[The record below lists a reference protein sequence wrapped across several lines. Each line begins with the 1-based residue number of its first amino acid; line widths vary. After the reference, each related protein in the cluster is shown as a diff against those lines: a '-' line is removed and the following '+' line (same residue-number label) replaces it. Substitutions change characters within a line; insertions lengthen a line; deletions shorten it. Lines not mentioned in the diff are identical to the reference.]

1 MSLFWVLQI
10 VNNTLSPH
18 LQNQRMGLIDWSG
31 KTDNGSGIEFSK
43 FPFERG
49 DMVTESAFG
58 ETPML
63 KLTDTQP
70 LIITHEMIKRKLENI
85 GYTDVNHSGPFG
97 LKTAGTN
104 TQVVDGW
111 DQIGGYFKAQ
121 KYGLHI
127 SQDLIDGLKASTIFF
142 FVFFWLDL
150 AIFSDIF
157 DEDLTIGLAILSFL
171 IAFGSGIY
179 WIILEMKR
187 RGSMITAKLT
197 YQGFRETAE
206 KPHLGE
212 ELLESMLSSVNE
224 HKLGPVSDFLKTVG
238 SFSISHSNDLKLI
251 ACYSLDA
258 KSKNAQK
265 SLLSDIEYLDRMIP
279 DSLSDSSTVYSAPIN
294 TPAKLKTEVQIHKKK
309 QSFDYSKRFPIQSMH
324 VNVTAQDKTLPH
336 GLSQSNM
343 EIPKTPVNEEIQ
355 PATWPPNPSQVKLYQ
370 TITSH
375 GHNIGTL
382 EEFAEKMKSEQSRWS
397 FYSHAMEQ
405 NIPLGAWEDFEAK
418 MKN

>member
-1 MSLFWVLQI
+1 
-10 VNNTLSPH
+10 
-18 LQNQRMGLIDWSG
+18 MGFLDWSE
-31 KTDNGSGIEFSK
+31 KKDRDNGIEFSK

-85 GYTDVNHSGPFG
+85 GYTDVTHSGPFG

-111 DQIGGYFKAQ
+111 EQIGGYFKAQ

-127 SQDLIDGLKASTIFF
+127 SQDLMDGLKAATIFF
-142 FVFFWLDL
+142 FLFFWADL
-150 AIFSDIF
+150 AFFSDIF
-157 DEDLTIGLAILSFL
+157 TEDFTIGLAILSFL
-171 IAFGSGIY
+171 IALGSGMY
-179 WIILEMKR
+179 WLFLEMKR

-197 YQGFRETAE
+197 YQGFRQTAE
-206 KPHLGE
+206 KPNLGE

-258 KSKNAQK
+258 KSRTAQT

-279 DSLSDSSTVYSAPIN
+279 DSLSDSSTVYSAPTN
-294 TPAKLKTEVQIHKKK
+294 KPAKLKTEVQIHKKK
-309 QSFDYSKRFPIQSMH
+309 QSFDYGKRFPIQGVH
-324 VNVTAQDKTLPH
+324 VNVTAQDNTSPVAPPPNNTNLP
-336 GLSQSNM
+336 S
-343 EIPKTPVNEEIQ
+343 TPAHEPAPA
-355 PATWPPNPSQVKLYQ
+355 PATWPPNPSKVKLYQ
-370 TITSH
+370 TITSQ
-375 GHNIGTL
+375 GYNIGTL
-382 EEFAEKMKSEQSRWS
+382 EEFAEKMKSEQSRWN
-397 FYSHAMEQ
+397 FYSHAIEQ
-405 NIPLGAWEDFEAK
+405 NMPLGTWEDFDAK
-418 MKN
+418 MTS